1 METSGPALL
10 TSLDDAALVRRV
22 ADRRQEALAEF
33 YDRYSRLLLALTG
46 RILGR
51 VAEAEEVVQECFL
64 QAWSQ
69 AGNYDPS
76 RASVSTWLVLIARS
90 RALDRLRSR
99 RVSERTADSARA
111 EAPPSHTSSEGPAAV
126 LFRERRVR
134 VGEEL
139 EKLPKEQR
147 QVLDLAFFEGLTQRE
162 IAERTGIPLGTVK
175 TRTLLAMQKLRT
187 ALRPEIRELL

>member
-1 METSGPALL
+1 MDTPASTLL
-10 TSLDDAALVRRV
+10 SALDDVALVRRL
-22 ADRRQEALAEF
+22 ADRRQEALAELF
-33 YDRYSRLLLALTG
+33 DRYNRLLLALTG

-51 VAEAEEVVQECFL
+51 AAEAEEVVQESFL

-69 AGNYDPS
+69 AAAYNPE

-99 RVSERTADSARA
+99 RVSERTAESARA
-111 EAPPSHTSSEGPAAV
+111 EAPASHTSPEGPAAV
-126 LFRERRVR
+126 LFRERRLR
-134 VGEEL
+134 VGQEL
-139 EKLPKEQR
+139 ERLPAEQR

-187 ALRPEIRELL
+187 ALRAEIRELL

>member
-1 METSGPALL
+1 METSISAVLRGLDDVALL
-10 TSLDDAALVRRV
+10 RRV
-22 ADRRQEALAEF
+22 SDRRQEALAELF
-33 YDRYSRLLLALTG
+33 DRYSRLLLALTG

-51 VAEAEEVVQECFL
+51 AQEAEEVVQESFL

-69 AGNYDPS
+69 AGNYNPE

-99 RVSERTADSARA
+99 KVSERTVEAAGA
-111 EAPPSHTSSEGPAAV
+111 EAPATHTSPEGPAAV
-126 LFRERRVR
+126 LFRERRLR

-139 EKLPKEQR
+139 AKLPPEQR
-147 QVLDLAFFEGLTQRE
+147 QVLNLAFFEGLTQRE

-175 TRTLLAMQKLRT
+175 TRTLLAMQKLRA
-187 ALRPEIRELL
+187 ALRSEIRELL

>member
-1 METSGPALL
+1 METSGPALQ

-22 ADRRQEALAEF
+22 ADRRQEALAEL

-51 VAEAEEVVQECFL
+51 VAEAEEVVQESFL

-99 RVSERTADSARA
+99 RVSERTVESARA

-139 EKLPKEQR
+139 GKLPEEQR

>member
-1 METSGPALL
+1 METSGSTQLS
-10 TSLDDAALVRRV
+10 SLDDVALVRRL
-22 ADRRQEALAEF
+22 ADRRQEALAELF
-33 YDRYSRLLLALTG
+33 DRYHRLLLALTG

-51 VAEAEEVVQECFL
+51 AAEAEEVVQESFL

-69 AGNYDPS
+69 AGAYNPE

-99 RVSERTADSARA
+99 RVAERTVESARA
-111 EAPPSHTSSEGPAAV
+111 EAPAGHTSPEGPAAV
-126 LFRERRVR
+126 LFRERRLR
-134 VGEEL
+134 VGLEL
-139 EKLPKEQR
+139 ERLPAEQR

-187 ALRPEIRELL
+187 ALRAEIRELL

>member
-1 METSGPALL
+1 MESSGPALL
-10 TSLDDAALVRRV
+10 SSLDDVTLVRRI
-22 ADRRQEALAEF
+22 ADRRQEALAEL
-33 YDRYSRLLLALTG
+33 YDRYCRLLLALAS
-46 RILGR
+46 RILGTA
-51 VAEAEEVVQECFL
+51 AEAEEIVQESFL

-69 AGNYDPS
+69 AGNYDPG

-99 RVSERTADSARA
+99 RVAERTVESARA
-111 EAPPSHTSSEGPAAV
+111 EAAPSHTSSEGPLAV
-126 LFRERRVR
+126 LFRERRAR

-139 EKLPKEQR
+139 EKLPGEQR

-162 IAERTGIPLGTVK
+162 IAERAGIPLGTVK

-187 ALRPEIRELL
+187 ALRSEIRELL